1 MFLFR
6 ELHTIFF
13 LNAKT
18 SFLHDAR
25 FTSRPKNDND
35 SVLTT
40 SKRRNVSQNCH
51 FCHFRYREYYNT
63 KDFDNTMFVYSLFF
77 QSQFKNLTD
86 DRRQL

>member
-51 FCHFRYREYYNT
+51 FRYREYY
-63 KDFDNTMFVYSLFF
+63 NTMFVYSLFF